1 MKRSILERYKRF
13 IFTSNGTYIL
23 SGFDIYI
30 SLKPKFSLCGVSLNQ
45 ELNTVK
51 TLRQKL
57 AILIFWIVCVNQVG
71 CVSS

>member
-30 SLKPKFSLCGVSLNQ
+30 SLKPKFSLCGVSKHR
-45 ELNTVK
+45 K
-51 TLRQKL
+51 TLRPKL
-57 AILIFWIVCVNQVG
+57 AILIFLIVCINQVG
-71 CVSS
+71 CVSSQLSG